1 MLFLLLLLVTH
12 ISIRHAWMMPSRR
25 KEVFFVPRKFTFSS
39 SVGSRW
45 NPSAN
50 YSPCMKKDRLWW
62 MSKLFCNGN
71 SDDIDEVGN
80 NVGSIMRNDGNND
93 DIDEVGNTVGCMMR
107 NDENLIVNDVEDDI
121 CHASLT
127 SSNWEEEHNFLVLED
142 DDKSMKM
149 NPLSLNLL
157 LIDNYDSYTNNLY
170 QHFMGIVSSVT
181 LIKNDDYESYSD
193 YLSSGHPV
201 PDCVVIGPGPG
212 SPNVSTD
219 VGICRDV
226 IESPDAAHM
235 PILGVCLGHQLLGL
249 CYGATVSR
257 AKVAKHGLVSSIIN
271 SSEHNLYDE
280 LFEHLP
286 DSLRAV
292 RYHSLSVQTNE
303 DDDVVVLA
311 TAEDDGEIM
320 ALAHK
325 TFPHI
330 GYQFHP
336 ESIGT
341 YGGVQLLY
349 NFCKFAM
356 KYKHLSDTVINENLE
371 DSSIFSEAATRR
383 TKCIIY
389 KVDRAHALDV
399 DAEAVFEALYASS
412 NRSTFWLDSSSNNKS
427 GSNIKGNDDALFS
440 MMGES
445 FDHTVEYFIRNDNN
459 GSVLRRELLIHHHR
473 RNETITLKDERLMN
487 YLRNVIEPNG
497 YEEVYVTSLD
507 NIVEKKPTF
516 SVPFEY
522 RGGYVGF
529 LGYEMRH
536 GMS

>member
-1 MLFLLLLLVTH
+1 M
-12 ISIRHAWMMPSRR
+12 ISFGR
-25 KEVFFVPRKFTFSS
+25 KEVFVVPRAFTSSS
-39 SVGSRW
+39 SVSSHLNPRVCSR
-45 NPSAN
+45 S
-50 YSPCMKKDRLWW
+50 SPFIQKDRLW
-62 MSKLFCNGN
+62 MSKLLCNPFN
-71 SDDIDEVGN
+71 
-80 NVGSIMRNDGNND
+80 GNND
-93 DIDEVGNTVGCMMR
+93 DDEVDNVSSMMR
-107 NDENLIVNDVEDDI
+107 NDKHLNVNDVEDDI

-142 DDKSMKM
+142 EDEDDSMS
-149 NPLSLNLL
+149 PLGLNLL

-212 SPNVSTD
+212 SPDVSTD

-249 CYGATVSR
+249 CYGATVSC

-271 SSEHNLYDE
+271 SSKHDLYDE

-286 DSLRAV
+286 DGLRAV
-292 RYHSLSVQTNE
+292 RYHSLSVQTHE

-349 NFCKFAM
+349 NFCKYAM
-356 KYKHLSDTVINENLE
+356 KYKRLSDTVINENLE
-371 DSSIFSEAATRR
+371 DCSIFSEAATKG

-399 DAEAVFEALYASS
+399 DAETVFEALYASS

-427 GSNIKGNDDALFS
+427 KSNIKGNDDALFS

-445 FDHTVEYFIRNDNN
+445 FDHTLEYFIRSDNY
-459 GSVLRRELLIHHHR
+459 GSILRRELLIHHHR
-473 RNETITLKDERLMN
+473 KNETITLKDERLMN
-487 YLRNVIEPNG
+487 YLRNVIQPNSF
-497 YEEVYVTSLD
+497 EEVYVTSLD
-507 NIVEKKPTF
+507 ERAEKKATF
-516 SVPFEY
+516 SVPFDY